1 MDDHGKFAGP
11 RACEGPLSWRDL
23 KSHVSIPQILAAHGT
38 AARFRQRGHRWV
50 GPCPIHGGDNAAA
63 FSVDLTRDLWYCFSR
78 CQIGGDSISLAY
90 RLCGESWTRTACW
103 LRQVAALVP
112 GPLVPSPAVVQGPKS
127 RPIFRPF
134 ERRLPLDPDHP
145 FFSRLGLRPSTVET
159 FEAGAWSGGGFLEA
173 TVAAR
178 LYDLDGRP
186 LGYAGRRLE
195 PEAIARH
202 GKWKM
207 PTGLPKGQLLYGW
220 HRARSYLSTGLVVVE
235 GIWSV
240 MKLWQA
246 GIPNG
251 VALLGSVMTPT
262 HVRLLSQA
270 RVVTLFLDADD
281 AGDRATQDTRRRNIH
296 PDLRIVRGPTG
307 TDPADLPEA
316 ELLTLLTGVTRLP
329 TKSPQAAARP

>member
-1 MDDHGKFAGP
+1 
-11 RACEGPLSWRDL
+11 
-23 KSHVSIPQILAAHGT
+23 
-38 AARFRQRGHRWV
+38 
-50 GPCPIHGGDNAAA
+50 
-63 FSVDLTRDLWYCFSR
+63 VDLTRDVWYCFSR

-90 RLCGESWTRTACW
+90 RLCGESWPRTARW
-103 LRQVAALVP
+103 LRQLAALVP
-112 GPLVPSPAVVQGPKS
+112 DPVVPSSAVAQGPKS
-127 RPIFRPF
+127 PPIFRPF
-134 ERRLPLDPDHP
+134 ERRLPLDPNHP
-145 FFSRLGLRPSTVET
+145 FFTRLGLLPSTVGA
-159 FEAGAWSGGGFLEA
+159 FEAGAWSGGGFLEG

-178 LYDLDGRP
+178 LRDLDGRP

-207 PTGLPKGQLLYGW
+207 PTGLPKSQLLYGW
-220 HRARSYLSTGLVVVE
+220 HRARRHLSAGLVVVE

-251 VALLGSVMTPT
+251 VALLGTVVTPT
-262 HVRLLSQA
+262 HVSLFSQA
-270 RVVTLFLDADD
+270 RAVILFLDADD
-281 AGDRATQDTRRRNIH
+281 AGDRATQDACRRNIH

-316 ELLTLLTGVTRLP
+316 QLLTLLTGVTCLP
-329 TKSPQAAARP
+329 TRSQQVAARP